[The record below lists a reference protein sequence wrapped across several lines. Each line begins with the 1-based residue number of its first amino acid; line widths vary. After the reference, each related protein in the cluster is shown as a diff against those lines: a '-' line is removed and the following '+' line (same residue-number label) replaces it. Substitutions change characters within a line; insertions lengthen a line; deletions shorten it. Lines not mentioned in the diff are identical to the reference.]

1 MSVTDIITSATR
13 KLRPQKKHNTRSA
26 IVVSVGIATAV
37 WGAMKLKREL
47 YGPGGTKLS
56 RYDRSVDKIRRSED

>member
-1 MSVTDIITSATR
+1 MSFSDIIDSATK
-13 KLRPQKKHNTRSA
+13 KLRPTRKEKTRSA

-56 RYDRSVDKIRRSED
+56 RYDRSIDRKRHRDD